1 MSGLELFFCDGFQ
14 NLNYSNLST
23 ARVAV
28 ETIHIYAEKFCVV
41 VVLLLLTESFAISEI
56 VLEMDVNI
64 CKLNIY

>member
-23 ARVAV
+23 ARVVV
-28 ETIHIYAEKFCVV
+28 ETIHIYAEIFCV
-41 VVLLLLTESFAISEI
+41 VVLLLSTESFAISEI